1 MLPAPAPCGKSG
13 WKMSNLWATASRS
26 NLVRRAV
33 QEGLTVAEVPITFV
47 ERTRGASKMSKAI
60 VGEALW
66 RVTGWGIARRLRS
79 PRPRMVPSQGLQART
94 GTKKGASQRLI
105 RQRGRL
111 RPDASSTPRARE

>member
-1 MLPAPAPCGKSG
+1 MLGVPLRDITGGYRAYRASAL
-13 WKMSNLWATASRS
+13 WKIGLEDVESVGYCFQID
-26 NLVRRAV
+26 LVRRAV

-94 GTKKGASQRLI
+94 GTTVVADPGF
-105 RQRGRL
+105 
-111 RPDASSTPRARE
+111 